1 MAAAAAVYTR
11 CAASY
16 SGGRPA
22 SPNIALPAAAA
33 TVAAAVL
40 VGGDDPA
47 HDDLLEIGVRWRA
60 RRVPR
65 PMAARP
71 RRRSR
76 EHPREPSTSL
86 WARRIFASAAERGR
100 DAREYRRGGAC
111 ESLQVR
117 AAAPEIMARGFS
129 AVLFCLL
136 PVIVVVPLWS
146 RHSVPS
152 KPPCPVHGYNS
163 NMTQHGK
170 ALWASH

>member
-71 RRRSR
+71 RRR
-76 EHPREPSTSL
+76 
-86 WARRIFASAAERGR
+86 RRPIFC
-100 DAREYRRGGAC
+100 Y
-111 ESLQVR
+111 
-117 AAAPEIMARGFS
+117 
-129 AVLFCLL
+129 
-136 PVIVVVPLWS
+136 PVP
-146 RHSVPS
+146 SVPGS
-152 KPPCPVHGYNS
+152 GI
-163 NMTQHGK
+163 
-170 ALWASH
+170 